1 MQKLLGIVSKLLTFI
16 STVFCCHYSVDCCQ
30 YMSTVSAGLTAGN
43 CQQCVC
49 GFHSGIRPS
58 DVRLTG
64 CLKVEIQ
71 RASNAV
77 SNRIRISSN
86 DRTTKSFLLLH
97 HAVSNC
103 RYHLKFQISFTV
115 LVFRHID
122 KRGRQKEQIC
132 CVVQSIFANVSEE
145 PAASTEVQSVGA
157 GHVRRRES
165 SGQQEDDLDPQQC

>member
-1 MQKLLGIVSKLLTFI
+1 
-16 STVFCCHYSVDCCQ
+16 
-30 YMSTVSAGLTAGN
+30 MSTVSAGFTAGS

-49 GFHSGIRPS
+49 GVHSGIRPS

-77 SNRIRISSN
+77 SNRIRMSSN

-103 RYHLKFQISFTV
+103 RDHLKFQISFTV
-115 LVFRHID
+115 LVFRETD
-122 KRGRQKEQIC
+122 RKNRYA
-132 CVVQSIFANVSEE
+132 V
-145 PAASTEVQSVGA
+145 
-157 GHVRRRES
+157 
-165 SGQQEDDLDPQQC
+165 